1 MHIDAF
7 VRFHIFVTMTLQCNL
22 ESGTMVP
29 IAPLFLLRY
38 FGYLGSFV
46 ITFVFLFY
54 FGEEWSFDEDH
65 TEHDSGVIGPFFIF
79 LILGFMSMGNLYIF
93 LYLFYVFSSVLFSF
107 HSRDLCS
114 LCLSLFL
121 SI

>member
-1 MHIDAF
+1 M
-7 VRFHIFVTMTLQCNL
+7 RSHIFVTMTLQCNL

-29 IAPLFLLRY
+29 IAPLLLLRY

-65 TEHDSGVIGPFFIF
+65 IESEHDSGNMAIFHISNSRIHEHGKSLHILVSLLCVFF
-79 LILGFMSMGNLYIF
+79 
-93 LYLFYVFSSVLFSF
+93 SVV
-107 HSRDLCS
+107 
-114 LCLSLFL
+114 
-121 SI
+121 